1 MATHSSREAEKVNI
15 LRIKEKDSWG
25 KMLCWSPIVSVTVYI
40 ELFLVTMSHLFFSSY
55 FFSFT
60 VRSLQLLY
68 HYVGFKILSLSLFLT
83 FWLCHMACR
92 IFVPQPWILPT
103 PPAVEGWSLNH
114 WTTKKVP

>member
-60 VRSLQLLY
+60 VRSLLLLY
-68 HYVGFKILSLSLFLT
+68 HYVGFKILSLSLSFFNILAVPHGMQD
-83 FWLCHMACR
+83 LCS
-92 IFVPQPWILPT
+92 PT
-103 PPAVEGWSLNH
+103 MDITHAPCSGRVES
-114 WTTKKVP
+114 